1 MPVNIPTVAHSLS
14 AVAEPLAEMYWLA
27 WQTVQF
33 LHVNALLD
41 AVYVFAG
48 QLEHFLS
55 FTAVPLI
62 EIYWPAGQSDHE

>member
-1 MPVNIPTVAHSLS
+1 MPVNNPAGAHCLS

-55 FTAVPLI
+55 LTAVPLI
-62 EIYWPAGQSDHE
+62 EIYCPAGQSDHG

>member
-1 MPVNIPTVAHSLS
+1 MPVNIPTVAHCLS

-55 FTAVPLI
+55 LTAVPLV
-62 EIYWPAGQSDHE
+62 EMYSPGKQVNQG

>member
-1 MPVNIPTVAHSLS
+1 MPVNIPTVAHCLS

-27 WQTVQF
+27 WQTVQ
-33 LHVNALLD
+33 LALRCSLLL

-55 FTAVPLI
+55 LTAVPLV
-62 EIYWPAGQSDHE
+62 EMYCPAGQSDHE

>member
-1 MPVNIPTVAHSLS
+1 MPVNIPTVAHCLS

-55 FTAVPLI
+55 LTAVPLI
-62 EIYWPAGQSDHE
+62 EIYWPAKQVNQG